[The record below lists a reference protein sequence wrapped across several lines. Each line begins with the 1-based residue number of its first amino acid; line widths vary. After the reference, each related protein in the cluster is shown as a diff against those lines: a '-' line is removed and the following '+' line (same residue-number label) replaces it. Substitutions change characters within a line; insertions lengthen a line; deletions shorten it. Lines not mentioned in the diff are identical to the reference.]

1 MKDSTKIKLI
11 DLLWGAAAG
20 AAVYYVH
27 TVITERKKRKAIEH
41 WKNVEIEN
49 IRKSREEMLAK
60 QGYLPGDVLLNP
72 QSDALKEELS
82 HFDIEVIDDK
92 HVNLRL
98 KIEETEN

>member
-1 MKDSTKIKLI
+1 MKDSIKIRVI
-11 DLLWGAAAG
+11 AGMWGAAFG
-20 AAVYYVH
+20 TGVYYVQ
-27 TVITERKKRKAIEH
+27 TVINERKKRKAIDN
-41 WKNVEIEN
+41 WKEIEIEN

-60 QGYLPGDVLLNP
+60 QGYLPGEVLLNP

-98 KIEETEN
+98 KTEETEN